1 MSRKPTAPRILGADG
16 KKLPAA
22 PTAKALSA
30 PEAEFDLCA
39 YIVGL
44 PETRPHVFGR
54 VAVADFEDKR
64 LAHVWEV
71 ASIQWA
77 RGDFRSKSYWELD
90 KALRT
95 LTGGGELEGI
105 DFGPLLVNL
114 DLRCNA
120 LHSFVNKPYEAE
132 ALSLAKLVSEASNAR
147 AVVAQAGKV
156 QDAAMSGQGMRIQL
170 AELQRVAARTE
181 WRDFSSLDESLL
193 VDFNVKPPLPLP
205 TGYRDLDRDLGG
217 GMSLGT
223 FNVLAGGTGIGK
235 TGFVLDVLLH
245 NCRQQTHCL
254 YLGTELTRQQIT
266 ARIAAKYLN
275 IDFRDVEKWG
285 GHEDVGRIQAAVP
298 PYVAKYLRFYRV
310 EAGDSPAA
318 IVDSYIAKTVHKP
331 LVVVDHAG
339 DLIRQ
344 SVAKAALA
352 GKLVDTVA
360 ATSQISLELRELTVR
375 QNICVLA
382 IMPTARGMPKELDP
396 ETQTARVF
404 EACARGS
411 SDVEYDAS
419 NLFYLLRKDENLG
432 QSKLAEAYLAIAK
445 NRRGPN
451 SILKFRFHIGTGVF
465 ENIGTAQNT
474 TSDLGERII
483 RTVRDNYTAS
493 LSQNALVREIG
504 GSRDKVRAEITALLR
519 AGRIIKTESGGYAEG
534 DGR

>member
-1 MSRKPTAPRILGADG
+1 MSRKPQTSPRILGLDG
-16 KKLPAA
+16 KKLAPAA
-22 PTAKALSA
+22 TARSLSA
-30 PEAEFDLCA
+30 TDAEFDLVA
-39 YIVGL
+39 FIVAL
-44 PETRPHVFGR
+44 PEVRPHVLCR

-64 LAHVWEV
+64 LGHIWEV
-71 ASIQWA
+71 ANLLWA
-77 RGDFRSKSYWELD
+77 KGWRSKQLLELQD
-90 KALRT
+90 NLYT
-95 LTGGGELEGI
+95 LSGGGELEGT
-105 DFGPLLVNL
+105 DFKTLLRDL
-114 DLRCNA
+114 DARFWDLNSA
-120 LHSFVNKPYEAE
+120 AHEPYRDE
-132 ALSLAKLVSEASNAR
+132 ALSLANLVVRAASAR

-156 QDAAMSGQGMRIQL
+156 QDAAMAGEGMRHQI
-170 AELQRVAARTE
+170 AELHRLAARTE
-181 WRDFSSLDESLL
+181 FRDFSSLDDSLL
-193 VDFNVKPPLPLP
+193 ADFNAKPALPLP
-205 TGYRDLDRDLGG
+205 TGFADLDRDLGG
-217 GMSLGT
+217 GMAIGT

-235 TGFVLDVLLH
+235 TGFVLDVILH

-285 GHEDVGRIQAAVP
+285 GHEDVGRILAAVP
-298 PYVAKYLRFYRV
+298 AYVAKYLRFYRV

-318 IVDSYIAKTVHKP
+318 IVDSYIAKTGHKP

-344 SVAKAALA
+344 SVAKAALG
-352 GKLVDTVA
+352 GKRVDTVA

-404 EACARGS
+404 EACAKGS

-474 TSDLGERII
+474 TSEIGERII

-519 AGRIIKTESGGYAEG
+519 AGRIIKTESGGYAVGEG
-534 DGR
+534 S